1 MLRAVVTQSGG
12 HVTGVSLVNADVS
25 VLPAAVAGEATAAE
39 GTGPNPIA
47 PETKELAWGAGSF
60 LVLLIVMRVFLFPRL
75 KKAMDQRYAN
85 IRADIEGADAVKA
98 AARNDVAEY
107 EKALAAVRTE
117 AAARVDAAR
126 AKLDAERAE
135 KLREVNTRIAVRRS
149 EAEAQAEAARSA
161 VRGQISAAVSTVAT
175 TATTIAVGKAPD
187 ASVVQRAVDAA
198 MEGAAR

>member
-25 VLPAAVAGEATAAE
+25 VLPAAAAGEATAAE

-107 EKALAAVRTE
+107 ERALAAVRTE

-135 KLREVNTRIAVRRS
+135 KLREVNARIAVRRS

>member
-12 HVTGVSLVNADVS
+12 HVTGVQLVGANVS
-25 VLPAAVAGEATAAE
+25 VLPAAEGEATAAE

-107 EKALAAVRTE
+107 EKALAVVRAE
-117 AAARVDAAR
+117 AAAKLDVAR

-135 KLREVNTRIAVRRS
+135 KLREVNSRIATRRS
-149 EAEAQAEAARSA
+149 EAETRAEAARNA
-161 VRGQISAAVSTVAT
+161 ARGQISAAVSTVAT
-175 TATTIAVGKAPD
+175 TATTIAVGKSPD
-187 ASVVQRAVDAA
+187 ASVVQRAVDSV
-198 MEGAAR
+198 MEGASR

>member
-25 VLPAAVAGEATAAE
+25 VLPAAAAGEATAAE

-107 EKALAAVRTE
+107 ERALAAVRTE

-135 KLREVNTRIAVRRS
+135 KLREVNARIAVRRS

-187 ASVVQRAVDAA
+187 ASVVQRAVDAT

>member
-12 HVTGVSLVNADVS
+12 HVTGVRLVSADVS
-25 VLPAAVAGEATAAE
+25 VVPAAEGEATAAE

-75 KKAMDQRYAN
+75 KKGMDLRYAN

-107 EKALAAVRTE
+107 EKALAAVRVE
-117 AAARVDAAR
+117 AAAKIDAAR

-135 KLREVNTRIAVRRS
+135 KLREVNARISARRTD
-149 EAEAQAEAARSA
+149 AEAQAQAARAAARS
-161 VRGQISAAVSTVAT
+161 QISAAVGTVAT
-175 TATTIAVGKAPD
+175 KATSIAVGKSPD
-187 ASVVQRAVDAA
+187 ASVVQKAVDAV
-198 MEGAAR
+198 MEGASR